1 MPKSKKKR
9 RPSNWQDTIIN
20 TAIAVLSLIIFAFIF
35 SFSRQY
41 PRSGVT
47 MDVTFPASKDVPKL
61 AVEIYEENPILDIK
75 VEVLNGCGVKGVA
88 GIMSDFLRENQLD
101 VVRAENADHFEYNET
116 LIIQRNEDIRALQT
130 VAQAMGFDMNDRTRV
145 LVKPDPSLDVSLTV
159 IIGKDYANL
168 SSTYS
173 LFNEQ

>member
-1 MPKSKKKR
+1 
-9 RPSNWQDTIIN
+9 
-20 TAIAVLSLIIFAFIF
+20 
-35 SFSRQY
+35 
-41 PRSGVT
+41 